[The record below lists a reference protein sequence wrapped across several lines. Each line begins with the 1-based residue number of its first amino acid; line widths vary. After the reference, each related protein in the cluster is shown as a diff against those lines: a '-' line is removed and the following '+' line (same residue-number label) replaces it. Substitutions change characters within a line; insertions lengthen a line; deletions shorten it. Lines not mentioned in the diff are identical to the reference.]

1 MYIIYSSY
9 RNTYA
14 KTSRS
19 DTTKRD
25 EAKVFKTK
33 KAADKFKETY
43 LARDYDVLK
52 IKE

>member
-1 MYIIYSSY
+1 MYIIYSNL

-14 KTSRS
+14 KTSQD

-25 EAKVFKTK
+25 EAKLFKTK
-33 KAADKFKETY
+33 RAADDFKRSY
-43 LARDYDVLK
+43 LTGDYTIIK